1 MHTYKEHPNCC
12 LVHVTTSTFKVLDI
26 CCVRISPR
34 LDIPSNMNIGVCDM
48 RPTHVSIVSDV

>member
-48 RPTHVSIVSDV
+48 RPRHVSDV